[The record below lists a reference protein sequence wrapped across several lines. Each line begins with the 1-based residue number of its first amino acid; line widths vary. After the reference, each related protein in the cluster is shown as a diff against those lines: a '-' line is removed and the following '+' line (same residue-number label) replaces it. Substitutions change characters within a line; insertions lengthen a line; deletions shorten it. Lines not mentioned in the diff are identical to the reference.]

1 MASSF
6 RSSMSR
12 GRDEYTGFYLIVI
25 IAGLA
30 LLLWASWHT
39 YHAEISR
46 VVMLAA
52 HWQMNF
58 IHQFT
63 DRFDRAD
70 SQVLAANPNRV
81 TFEQLVRLTREIGR
95 FFLFPAMAFV
105 FVLAAVCFRR
115 AAPVRFKGGRLISK
129 GSSRSRPKGFEAP
142 PLS

>member
-25 IAGLA
+25 LAGLA

-46 VVMLAA
+46 MVMQAA
-52 HWQMNF
+52 HWQMKF

-70 SQVLAANPNRV
+70 RQVLAANPNRV
-81 TFEQLVRLTREIGR
+81 TFE
-95 FFLFPAMAFV
+95 
-105 FVLAAVCFRR
+105 
-115 AAPVRFKGGRLISK
+115 
-129 GSSRSRPKGFEAP
+129 
-142 PLS
+142 

>member
-6 RSSMSR
+6 RSSMYR
-12 GRDEYTGFYLIVI
+12 GRDEYTGFYLLVI

-46 VVMLAA
+46 VVMQAA
-52 HWQMNF
+52 HWQMKF

-81 TFEQLVRLTREIGR
+81 TFEQLVRQRRVFSDALAPFYGERRGRGRERKHQGR
-95 FFLFPAMAFV
+95 RNPHDP
-105 FVLAAVCFRR
+105 RR
-115 AAPVRFKGGRLISK
+115 L
-129 GSSRSRPKGFEAP
+129 
-142 PLS
+142 